1 MGSKKRC
8 LKTGIIEINWTKRRM
23 ETVNCGEEDQNGITI
38 HCENCKFNIAKDKEK
53 KWKRP
58 TRW

>member
-1 MGSKKRC
+1 
-8 LKTGIIEINWTKRRM
+8 M

-53 KWKRP
+53 K
-58 TRW
+58 